1 MFKRLSIISLAL
13 VLLIILGGAWYFG
26 GQLSAPA
33 RAAVGNC
40 PLDLACEN
48 IEFPSAS
55 GATIK
60 GWYLRGSAGRPTIVL
75 MHGLRSNRLALVDRM
90 RFLRSKGYTVLAFDF
105 LGSGEST
112 GDRLTFGY
120 RESLDAEA
128 AVRFARE
135 RKPDTKLGVIG
146 ISMGGAAFL
155 LAKDMPPVDAVVL
168 ELVYPSMEQAVD
180 NRLDRWLFHGARH
193 FSPLLT
199 AQFPVRLGVSADEL
213 RPVANIPRIKV
224 PVLVI
229 GGASDPFTPAE
240 ETKQLFDAANEPKQV
255 WIVEGAGHDDLWKFN
270 AREYQNR
277 VLEFFQSNL
286 NDPNAPGGND
296 ETIQSCNC
304 LDDAGRKPDGGN
316 GSGADKK

>member
-1 MFKRLSIISLAL
+1 MLKRVSIIVSVL
-13 VLLIILGGAWYFG
+13 VLLVVFGGAWYLG
-26 GQLSAPA
+26 GQMSAPA
-33 RAAVGNC
+33 RVSVGNC

-48 IEFPSAS
+48 IQFQSAS

-60 GWYLRGSAGRPTIVL
+60 AWYLRGSAGRPTIVL

-90 RFLRSKGYTVLAFDF
+90 RFLRSKGYAVLAFDF

-135 RKPDTKLGVIG
+135 RNPEAKLGVIG

-155 LAKDMPPVDAVVL
+155 LSKEMPPVDAVVL
-168 ELVYPSMEQAVD
+168 ELVYPSMEQAID
-180 NRLDRWLFHGARH
+180 NRLDKWMFSGARH
-193 FSPLLT
+193 LSLLLT
-199 AQFPVRLGVSADEL
+199 TQFPIRLGVSADEL
-213 RPVANIPRIKV
+213 RPVANIPRVKV

-240 ETKQLFDAANEPKQV
+240 ETKQLFDAANEPKQL
-255 WIVEGAGHDDLWKFN
+255 WIVDGAGHDDLWKFN
-270 AREYQNR
+270 AREYQSR
-277 VLEFFQSNL
+277 VLEFFQTNL

-304 LDDAGRKPDGGN
+304 LDDAGRRPGDVDR
-316 GSGADKK
+316 SGADQK

>member
-1 MFKRLSIISLAL
+1 MLKRVSIIAFAL
-13 VLLIILGGAWYFG
+13 VLLIVFGGAWYFG

-33 RAAVGNC
+33 RTAVGNC
-40 PLDLACEN
+40 PIDLACEN
-48 IEFPSAS
+48 VEFRSAS

-60 GWYLRGSAGRPTIVL
+60 GWYLRGSPGRPSIVL
-75 MHGLRSNRLALVDRM
+75 MHGLRSNRLAMVDRM
-90 RFLRSKGYTVLAFDF
+90 RFLRSKGFTVLAFDF

-112 GDRLTFGY
+112 GDQLTFGY

-135 RKPDTKLGVIG
+135 RKPDGKLGVIG

-155 LAKDMPPVDAVVL
+155 LSKEMPAVDAVVL
-168 ELVYPSMEQAVD
+168 ELVYPTMEQAVD
-180 NRLDRWLFHGARH
+180 NRLDKWMFSGARH
-193 FSPLLT
+193 LSPLLT
-199 AQFPVRLGVSADEL
+199 AQLRIRLGVSAAEI
-213 RPVANIPRIKV
+213 RPIDNVARVKV
-224 PVLVI
+224 PVLII

-240 ETKQLFDAANEPKQV
+240 ETKQLFDAANEPKQL

-277 VLEFFQSNL
+277 VLEFFHANL
-286 NDPNAPGGND
+286 NEPNAPGGND
-296 ETIQSCNC
+296 ETIESCNC
-304 LDDAGRKPDGGN
+304 LDDAGRKPGGGD